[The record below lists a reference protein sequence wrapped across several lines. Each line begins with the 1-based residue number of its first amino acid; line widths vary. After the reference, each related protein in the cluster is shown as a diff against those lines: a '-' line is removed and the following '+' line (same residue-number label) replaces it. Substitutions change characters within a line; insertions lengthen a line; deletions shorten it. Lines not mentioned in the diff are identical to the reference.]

1 MKTKILA
8 LVLGVLFAM
17 PCVLCAEEIEITLFE
32 VVGMGL
38 IPGDNPLDDEE
49 RMGDNPPRPT
59 NFHATING
67 NILSISIEEPAI
79 TSAQAVVTN
88 NAGGTVINQSFST
101 VLVEPI
107 ANSGS
112 YVLEIQTDG
121 GSLMGFFNVQ

>member
-1 MKTKILA
+1 MKNKIFA
-8 LVLGVLFAM
+8 LVLSMLIAM
-17 PCVLCAEEIEITLFE
+17 PCFLHAEEVEIQLFE
-32 VVGMGL
+32 VVGMGM
-38 IPGDNPLDDEE
+38 IPGDDPLD
-49 RMGDNPPRPT
+49 NPDKEGSTPTRPT

-88 NAGGTVINQSFST
+88 NAGGTVVNQSFST

-107 ANSGS
+107 ANSGA

>member
-1 MKTKILA
+1 MKKSFFIFA
-8 LVLGVLFAM
+8 LSVLLAM
-17 PCVLCAEEIEITLFE
+17 PCFLHAEEVEIQLFE
-32 VVGMGL
+32 VVGMGFL
-38 IPGDNPLDDEE
+38 PGDNTLDGPEQS
-49 RMGDNPPRPT
+49 GTNPTRPT
-59 NFHATING
+59 DFHATING
-67 NILSISIEEPAI
+67 NILSISIEEPTI

-107 ANSGS
+107 ANSGA

>member
-1 MKTKILA
+1 MKKIILYFA
-8 LVLGVLFAM
+8 LSVLLAM
-17 PCVLCAEEIEITLFE
+17 PNVLLAEEVEIQLFE
-32 VVGMGL
+32 VVGMGFL
-38 IPGDNPLDDEE
+38 PGDNPLDDSHQSP
-49 RMGDNPPRPT
+49 NVPTRPT

-67 NILSISIEEPAI
+67 NILSISNEEPAI

-88 NAGGTVINQSFST
+88 SVGGTVINQSFST

>member
-1 MKTKILA
+1 MKKSFFIFA
-8 LVLGVLFAM
+8 LSVLLTMPSVLFA
-17 PCVLCAEEIEITLFE
+17 EEVEIQLFE
-32 VVGMGL
+32 VVGMGM
-38 IPGDNPLDDEE
+38 IPGDDPLDGNDHMEPT
-49 RMGDNPPRPT
+49 PPRPT

-67 NILSISIEEPAI
+67 NMLSISIEEPAI